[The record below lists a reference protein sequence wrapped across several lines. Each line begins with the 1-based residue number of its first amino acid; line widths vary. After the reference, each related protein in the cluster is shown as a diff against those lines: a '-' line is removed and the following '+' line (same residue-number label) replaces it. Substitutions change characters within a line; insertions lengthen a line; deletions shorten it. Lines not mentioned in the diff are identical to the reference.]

1 MSNAQVFSIVNSLA
15 ALSWVALAL
24 APARTWR
31 IIRFAI
37 PGVLAV
43 LYIWYII
50 PGMQSGGGFDTLAN
64 VMTLFTREEAVLAG
78 WIHYLAFDLFVGT
91 WETEDALARGV
102 SRILVVPC
110 LALTFMFGP
119 AGLLTYFAVRQTGKR
134 REQAAVD
141 GN

>member
-15 ALSWVALAL
+15 ALSWVALAV
-24 APARTWR
+24 APSRTWR
-31 IIRFAI
+31 VLRYAI

-102 SRILVVPC
+102 SRLLVVPC

-119 AGLLTYFAVRQTGKR
+119 AGLLAYFAVRQTGKR
-134 REQAAVD
+134 RE
-141 GN
+141 